1 MSWMLEWADSEL
13 AGLERQG
20 ADLHLRLAAA
30 RLRQGEQTRYARG
43 LVLVLEQAEP
53 EGDAA
58 ALTGL
63 FGALE
68 AGELQVGS
76 QRQRHVALGQCLRTA
91 LRLELQLR
99 RGPNWCARAQA
110 LHLPPVQGLT
120 LHEDWAC

>member
-13 AGLERQG
+13 AGIERQG
-20 ADLHLRLAAA
+20 ADLHLRFSAA
-30 RLRQGEQTRYARG
+30 RLHQGEQTRYARG

-58 ALTGL
+58 ALAGL
-63 FGALE
+63 FGVLE
-68 AGELQVGS
+68 AGELQVDG
-76 QRQRHVALGQCLRTA
+76 QRQRRVALGQCLRTA

-99 RGPNWCARAQA
+99 CGPSWWARAQA
-110 LHLPPVQGLT
+110 LSLPPLQGLT